1 MSFQGSVASLTSVL
15 CVCGDGDQFDG
26 YVDCGQLLSV
36 FDGGP
41 AHVLGLAW
49 LFFAAMTVLC

>member
-15 CVCGDGDQFDG
+15 CVCVCVCGDGDQFDG

-41 AHVLGLAW
+41 AHVLGLA
-49 LFFAAMTVLC
+49 

>member
-41 AHVLGLAW
+41 AHVLGFAW
-49 LFFAAMTVLC
+49 LLFAAMTVPC